1 MVNGRAD
8 KLPEAVIREA
18 SLWFVRLGA
27 EEAGA
32 ADTAAWRR
40 WLQASPAHQAAW
52 DRVECLGRQFGQVDP
67 HAGIAALDQP
77 RSRGRRQALKA
88 LSLALGAGGL
98 TAAGL
103 QWQTWTAALS
113 TRVGERRSVTLDDGS
128 ILTLNTDSA
137 ADVRFDAG
145 QRLVI
150 LRRGE
155 LHVASHP
162 DARQPPRPLRVVT
175 PMGQVTALGTCYT
188 VRLLDGQAWTAVS
201 EGAVR
206 IEPANGAADAARTIE
221 AGFSAYF
228 DRVLVQPA
236 RPAPHAAA
244 WVQGALYADNMRLDD
259 FIAELGRHRSGR
271 IACDPAVAA
280 LRISGSFPLGDS
292 DRILAAVER
301 ALPVRVERYT
311 RYWVTLRARP

>member
-150 LRRGE
+150 LRRG
-155 LHVASHP
+155 
-162 DARQPPRPLRVVT
+162 
-175 PMGQVTALGTCYT
+175 
-188 VRLLDGQAWTAVS
+188 
-201 EGAVR
+201 
-206 IEPANGAADAARTIE
+206 
-221 AGFSAYF
+221 
-228 DRVLVQPA
+228 
-236 RPAPHAAA
+236 
-244 WVQGALYADNMRLDD
+244 
-259 FIAELGRHRSGR
+259 
-271 IACDPAVAA
+271 
-280 LRISGSFPLGDS
+280 
-292 DRILAAVER
+292 
-301 ALPVRVERYT
+301 
-311 RYWVTLRARP
+311 